1 MDGMNYVNAVKCVVR
16 ASMFAMPVLLP
27 AIPVLA
33 ADSDAPD
40 SQMQEV
46 TVTGTYSGS
55 LKKADDLKRKADRIV
70 DAISAEDVGKFPSR
84 NIGEALQRIPGVTLD
99 RTADGSSTT
108 RGEALHVNIRG
119 LPPQFQVVQLNG
131 RNIAVNE
138 AVENGGKDGRQFRF
152 DILPSDVISLVEVE
166 KSPTAEMEEGGIA
179 GNVDLRT
186 YRPLDLGT
194 HFTLSSKVSYG
205 ELADKYNPGYS
216 GMASWVNQANTFG
229 ALLGGA
235 YTTRDARQDR
245 VYEQDAWLK
254 GRDTNLF
261 PNGDVFE
268 PVRARPTIET
278 ESRKRY
284 TLTGSVQ
291 LRPTDELET
300 SLDALWTRL
309 NDDYKEYGVDVFL
322 QGGHLRPGS
331 YVVDADHTAISGI
344 MDGVQLQL
352 SDETSRQRHKLWSVG
367 INQAWTPGDW
377 RVSGD
382 INYSRAD
389 SDTIQPIQRARFI
402 YNNASVAYDF
412 SRGYKNPPILT
423 PNVDLTD
430 PTIWTSVVGSV
441 QARPEDVFD
450 TDLETKL
457 DVSRKL
463 DGPITRVAA
472 GWSRQ
477 RREHDY
483 YRIDRN
489 SPTFTGVSPAAAGD
503 GSVLP
508 LPYSDFLS
516 GFAGGY
522 PTRWLDPNNAYL
534 FARYFDPNLLNM
546 PSTALDLGNQSHLNE
561 DIDAAYGMASF
572 GGNLGS
578 MPFSGNL
585 GVRVARTRQTSSG
598 YAVANGVAT
607 PVSFDK
613 NYTDVLPSLNLAIH
627 LRQDL
632 IARLGASKAITRPN
646 LADIAPGLS
655 LATDINNASGG
666 NPALDPFR
674 SKNYDLSLEWYLN
687 EFGSLTGAAF
697 RKDFDSYETQATTL
711 INVPGSKFGNYNL
724 TSVVNGGT
732 AKLSGLEL
740 GYHQFLTFL
749 PKIFDGLGVEGS
761 YTRVWQDSHFTTGNR
776 TVSDSLIGV
785 SPASYNLV
793 GFYERGPFTSRLGY
807 FWRDHYLA
815 RLGPATGTDEI
826 FDSFGSLDASLN
838 YAIGEHFAVT
848 AEALNLLDASVYTYA
863 SVKSRPQEIF
873 HYGRTFSLGVRAKF

>member
-1 MDGMNYVNAVKCVVR
+1 VQSAKYVLR
-16 ASMFAMPVLLP
+16 ASIFALP
-27 AIPVLA
+27 ALVAALPALA

-40 SQMQEV
+40 PEIQEV

-55 LKKADDLKRKADRIV
+55 LKKAADLKRKADHIA

-108 RGEALHVNIRG
+108 RGEALHINIRG

-138 AVENGGKDGRQFRF
+138 SIENGGKDGRQFRF
-152 DILPSDVISLVEVE
+152 DVLPSDVISLVEVV
-166 KSPTAEMEEGGIA
+166 KSPTAEMQEGGIA

-186 YRPLDLGT
+186 YRPLDIGKRI
-194 HFTLSSKVSYG
+194 TLSPKVSYG
-205 ELADKYNPGYS
+205 ELADKIDGSYS
-216 GMASWVNQANTFG
+216 GMGSWSNQAETFG
-229 ALLGGA
+229 ALLSGA
-235 YTTRDARQDR
+235 YTTRHARQDR
-245 VYEQDAWLK
+245 VYEQDAWLT
-254 GRDTNLF
+254 GRDKNLF

-278 ESRKRY
+278 EDRKRY
-284 TLTGSVQ
+284 TLSGSVQ
-291 LRPTDELET
+291 YRPNEQFET
-300 SLDALWTRL
+300 NLDALWTRL
-309 NDDYKEYGVDVFL
+309 NDDYKEYGVDIFL
-322 QGGHLRPGS
+322 QGGKLRPGS

-367 INQAWTPGDW
+367 VNQAWTPGDW
-377 RVSGD
+377 KVVGD

-423 PNVDLTD
+423 PNIDLTD
-430 PTIWTSVVGSV
+430 PSPWTSTVGSV
-441 QARPEDVFD
+441 QARPEDAFD
-450 TDLETKL
+450 TDLETKI

-463 DGPITRVAA
+463 DGPLTKIAA
-472 GWSRQ
+472 GFSRQ

-489 SPTFTGVSPAAAGD
+489 SPTFNNVSPAVAGS

-508 LPYSDFLS
+508 LPYTDFLS

-534 FARYFDPNLLNM
+534 FSKYFDPNLLNT
-546 PSTALDLGNQSHLNE
+546 PPTALDLGNQSHLNE
-561 DIDAAYGMASF
+561 DINAVYAMAAF
-572 GGNLGS
+572 GGTLGAI
-578 MPFSGNL
+578 PFSGNI
-585 GVRVARTRQTSSG
+585 GVRVASTRQTSSG
-598 YAVANGVAT
+598 YAVSNGVAT
-607 PVSFDK
+607 AVAFKKD
-613 NYTDVLPSLNLAIH
+613 YTDVLPSLNIQAN
-627 LRQDL
+627 LRDDL
-632 IARLGASKAITRPN
+632 IARFGASRAITRPN
-646 LADIAPGLS
+646 LAEIAPGLS

-666 NPALDPFR
+666 NPDLDPFR
-674 SKNYDLSLEWYLN
+674 SKNLDLSVEWYFN
-687 EFGSLTGAAF
+687 RFGNLTGAAF
-697 RKDFDSYETQATTL
+697 WKDFDSYETTATTPVE
-711 INVPGSKFGNYNL
+711 IPGSKFGTYNL

-732 AKLSGLEL
+732 AKLTGIET
-740 GYHQFLTFL
+740 GYQQFLSFL
-749 PKIFDGLGVEGS
+749 PRPFDGLGIEAS
-761 YTRVWQDSHFTTGNR
+761 YTRVWQDSSFTTGTR
-776 TVSDSLIGV
+776 TVTNSLIGV
-785 SPASYNLV
+785 SPSSYNVV
-793 GFYERGPFTSRLGY
+793 GFYEKGPFATRLGY

-815 RLGPATGTDEI
+815 RLGPGNGTDET
-826 FDSFGSLDASLN
+826 FDSFGSLDGTIS
-838 YAIGEHFAVT
+838 YTVGPHFTVT
-848 AEALNLLDASVYTYA
+848 AEALNLADSSVYTYA

-873 HYGRTFSLGVRAKF
+873 HYGRTFSLGVLARF